1 MRTFNILM
9 TVKRGRQRSSRRASA
24 PVEVVGQT
32 AYFERM
38 GFGRIL
44 HIFALLA
51 LLLAP
56 AGMLGSHA
64 AMAMPSG
71 TPASSTLDHC
81 SEKQAPDEHDR
92 RAMLD
97 CAIACTALPAA
108 APLLA
113 TGQPL
118 VAPLLIP
125 AAELRFVGTRPEAA
139 TPPPRFS

>member
-1 MRTFNILM
+1 
-9 TVKRGRQRSSRRASA
+9 
-24 PVEVVGQT
+24 
-32 AYFERM
+32 M
-38 GFGRIL
+38 GLGRIL

-71 TPASSTLDHC
+71 TPASSTMDHC
-81 SEKQAPDEHDR
+81 SEKQAPDEHDS

-108 APLLA
+108 APLVMSR
-113 TGQPL
+113 QPL
-118 VAPLLIP
+118 VDPLLTP
-125 AAELRFVGTRPEAA
+125 AAELRFAGTRPEAA
-139 TPPPRFS
+139 TPPPRYS